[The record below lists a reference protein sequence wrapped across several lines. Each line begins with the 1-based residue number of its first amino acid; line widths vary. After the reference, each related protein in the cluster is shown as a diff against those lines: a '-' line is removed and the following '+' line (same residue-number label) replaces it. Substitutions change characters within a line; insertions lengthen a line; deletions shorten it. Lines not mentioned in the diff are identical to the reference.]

1 MTKDN
6 NQNKVL
12 NERIKNRI
20 LTIKQG
26 VNIIDDRLKKDR
38 EIIQARLNELEST
51 YFDLPDKKMEF
62 DRLKY
67 KQELNNRY
75 EEL

>member
-1 MTKDN
+1 M
-6 NQNKVL
+6 
-12 NERIKNRI
+12 ERKETNRA
-20 LTIKQG
+20 KQLSIDKQFQKG

-38 EIIQARLNELEST
+38 EIIQARMNELEST

-67 KQELNNRY
+67 MQ
-75 EEL
+75 